1 MSDPTTKLSERLRA
15 LSHAW
20 AEVLE
25 ETRHRTLP
33 GEVDTFTDILTEC
46 IALADAPPVSEPVAW
61 MQPSGPVISGVIY
74 RRWSGATGSEKWLL
88 AKKYTIPLFAH
99 PTKE

>member
-1 MSDPTTKLSERLRA
+1 MSDPTTKLSERLRE
-15 LSHAW
+15 LNHAW

-46 IALADAPPVSEPVAW
+46 IALAEALETTFEQVRACRNDTFGIKPPEATRSHQIFILSHFLPCY
-61 MQPSGPVISGVIY
+61 GP
-74 RRWSGATGSEKWLL
+74 
-88 AKKYTIPLFAH
+88 PL
-99 PTKE
+99 PTTTS